1 MKDIYVYENTNVLI
15 NKLDIRDSKKLD
27 EAEGEM
33 VSFNTISLLSNP
45 LQINSVF
52 DVKKIHKLL
61 FGELYEWAGEN
72 RKINIY
78 KDEPVLGGLSVSYSD
93 CNNIDKD
100 LKKLESSFKNINWD
114 HLSHKEKIDAL
125 VSLISKMW
133 RIHCFRE
140 GNTRAVTVFLYLLM
154 KQIKLKVN
162 IDFIGKHS
170 KYFRNALV
178 LASID
183 QYSEYEHLTSIL
195 QDSISMKDIPSDK
208 YKTIREYEVD
218 KYEYRGHK
226 YKD

>member
-100 LKKLESSFKNINWD
+100 LKKL
-114 HLSHKEKIDAL
+114 
-125 VSLISKMW
+125 
-133 RIHCFRE
+133 
-140 GNTRAVTVFLYLLM
+140 
-154 KQIKLKVN
+154 
-162 IDFIGKHS
+162 
-170 KYFRNALV
+170 
-178 LASID
+178 
-183 QYSEYEHLTSIL
+183 
-195 QDSISMKDIPSDK
+195 
-208 YKTIREYEVD
+208 
-218 KYEYRGHK
+218 
-226 YKD
+226 